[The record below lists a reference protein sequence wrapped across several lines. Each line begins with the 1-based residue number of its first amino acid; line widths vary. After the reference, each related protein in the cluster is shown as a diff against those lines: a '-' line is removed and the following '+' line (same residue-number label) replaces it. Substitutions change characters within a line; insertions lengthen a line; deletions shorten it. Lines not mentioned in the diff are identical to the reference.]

1 MSNEHNAPAAGRDQ
15 HDEAA
20 TQELNMADAQN
31 TTQLDTKEIGAKKLA
46 AAPHLDKP
54 LSEQFGK
61 QADPDPTIPMPKVR
75 ATPKT
80 ATANSTPSKS
90 IRESA
95 QQSAAPT
102 ASIPLYQSKDAK
114 QSAGQPAGA
123 AKQNDTPNQGGAGRQ
138 GSAVEPQRPTGASAG
153 TIVFGVI
160 MLFIGII
167 TVIVGIMMTST
178 NFTMPALNTIIACST
193 AGAGV
198 TLSLI
203 AIIWGIV
210 GHTRNTRRNEHNE

>member
-1 MSNEHNAPAAGRDQ
+1 MSNEHNAPAAGRNS

-61 QADPDPTIPMPKVR
+61 HIDPDPTIPMPKVT
-75 ATPKT
+75 ATPKATT
-80 ATANSTPSKS
+80 AKTASTKPAH
-90 IRESA
+90 ESA
-95 QQSAAPT
+95 QTSGAPT
-102 ASIPLYQSKDAK
+102 ASIPLYQAKDSK
-114 QSAGQPAGA
+114 QSAGKSASA
-123 AKQNDTPNQGGAGRQ
+123 AKQNGTLNQGGAGRQ
-138 GSAVEPQRPTGASAG
+138 GSVVEPQRPTGASAG

-178 NFTMPALNTIIACST
+178 NFTMPALNTIIAYST

-210 GHTRNTRRNEHNE
+210 GHTRNTRAKVHKN